1 MVGQLRSG
9 RQSVSVKL
17 SQLAR
22 VVGEDLE
29 NTKQCV
35 CSDYII
41 FLKIFEAYRDKKASY
56 LRGDYPTKE
65 VLSSVKNALK
75 RASILARDTDY
86 KRYWRILPVTDG
98 AAEEVACLIDPFCY
112 VSHLSA
118 MQRYGLTVRRPEFLY
133 LTQPAKP
140 AFVERVA
147 EMRAGEL
154 ASMHRIRD
162 VYENIE
168 LPEIKMVRHP
178 DKVRDRKVHVKITAY
193 PGQHRRIRGTSVR
206 VGAIGQ
212 VFCDMIED
220 PELCGGMAHVIETW
234 KSFAN
239 VYVNEI
245 IETVSISSKPIV
257 KVRAGYLLDE
267 IVDVL
272 DPRIDQWLVFAQR
285 GGSRV
290 LDPAA
295 KHTGQF
301 SEKWMIA
308 TSVGS

>member
-17 SQLAR
+17 SQLAL
-22 VVGEDLE
+22 VVATDLE

-41 FLKIFEAYRDKKASY
+41 FLKIFEAYRDKKARY

-75 RASILARDTDY
+75 RASVLARDHDY

-140 AFVERVA
+140 VFQESAA
-147 EMRAGEL
+147 EMRTSEL
-154 ASMHRIRD
+154 ASMHLVSD
-162 VYENIE
+162 VYESVE
-168 LPEIKMVRHP
+168 LPEVKMVRHP
-178 DKVRDRKVHVKITAY
+178 GKVRDRKVHVKTTAY
-193 PGQHRRIRGTSVR
+193 PGEHRRIRGASVR

-234 KSFAN
+234 RSFAH
-239 VYVNEI
+239 VYVDEI
-245 IETVSISSKPIV
+245 IETISNSSRPIV

-267 IVDVL
+267 IVGVS
-272 DPRIDQWLVFAQR
+272 DPRIDQWLAFSQR

-308 TSVGS
+308 TNVGS